1 MKFLKAMLPLLLIA
15 IYSCNSNSSNND
27 YVAKLQDP
35 MLYCKTVK
43 KLNDVVLENNFP
55 PVIASRNYVY
65 ANIAAYECVAASRK
79 GYNSLAK
86 QIKHLPAMQKLD
98 TSKKINFELAA
109 LLSFTKVGNAV
120 TFPEGSMMSHY
131 DYLKNYADSVG
142 MPKDILENTIAY
154 SDSVVAQIIRWSKKD
169 NYPQTRTAEKYSVQ
183 TNING
188 RWIPTPPMYGSA
200 LEPHWNTIRTMVLD
214 SAAQFICPAPP
225 QYDLNKNSA
234 YYKALNF
241 VKQTGDRLTEDQKN
255 IADFWDDNPFKMNVV
270 GHASYATKK
279 FSPPGHWMNIV
290 GIAAKNAKADFNT
303 TVAAYS
309 QTAITM
315 FDGFISCWNT
325 KYIYN
330 TSRPETEINKNII
343 DSWRP
348 FIQTPPFP
356 AYVSGHSTISAA
368 AAEVMTKWFGDNLT
382 FKDTSSLEFG
392 IKARMIESFRK
403 ASKEAGMSRIYGGIH
418 FMYDNE
424 EGNKLGVKIGELTL
438 QKLKFKN

>member
-1 MKFLKAMLPLLLIA
+1 MKFLKVMLPLMLVA
-15 IYSCNSNSSNND
+15 ICSCKQSGSKD
-27 YVAKLQDP
+27 YAVKLADP

-65 ANIAAYECVAASRK
+65 ANIAAYECVAASNN
-79 GYNSLAK
+79 GYASLAK
-86 QIKHLPAMQKLD
+86 QIKHLPELQKLD
-98 TSKKINFELAA
+98 TNKKVNFNLAA

-131 DYLKNYADSVG
+131 EYLKNYADSLG
-142 MPKDILENTIAY
+142 IPKDILENTIAY
-154 SDSVVAQIIRWSKKD
+154 SDSVAATIIRWSKKD
-169 NYPQTRTAEKYSVQ
+169 NYPQSRTSEKYSVQ
-183 TNING
+183 TSVVG
-188 RWIPTPPMYGSA
+188 RWIPTPPMYASA

-214 SAAQFICPAPP
+214 SAAQFSCPAPP
-225 QYDLNKNSA
+225 LFDLNKNST

-241 VKQTGDRLTEDQKN
+241 VKQTGDSLTEEQKG

-303 TVAAYS
+303 TVAAYT

-315 FDGFISCWNT
+315 FDGFISCWNQ
-325 KYIYN
+325 KYISN
-330 TSRPETEINKNII
+330 TSRPETVINKHVT
-343 DSWRP
+343 DTWRP
-348 FIQTPPFP
+348 YIQTPPFP

-368 AAEVMTKWFGDNLT
+368 AAEVMTAWFGDNLS

-392 IKARMIESFRK
+392 IKARTIVSFRK

-424 EGNKLGVKIGELTL
+424 EGNKLGTKIGVLTIE
-438 QKLKFKN
+438 KLKMKK